1 VPIYEFECGE
11 CGERF
16 EELVPAGTEHAT
28 CPSCGTAGAERRLS
42 SFGLSRQPT
51 AGQRRRMEDARGTN
65 RDGARQRFKQGL
77 SKARESRP
85 KPPRGGAT

>member
-16 EELVPAGTEHAT
+16 EELVPAGTEQAT
-28 CPSCGTAGAERRLS
+28 CPNCGTAGAERRLS

-77 SKARESRP
+77 SKARENRP
-85 KPPRGGAT
+85 KPPGGGAT